1 MKYTNILRITFYADV
16 GLPVEIQH
24 NEATDVVVIK
34 KYQDYTLTL
43 APNENHTIKISL
55 KDHPYQKFLYIK
67 KVYLGNLDITE
78 LLHHDNICSVA
89 LKENNEIIGNF
100 LEDLGLPDIMTMQI
114 NAQFY
119 SNIFNHL
126 NLVESAE

>member
-1 MKYTNILRITFYADV
+1 MKYTNTLRITFYADV

-24 NEATDVVVIK
+24 NETADVVVIK

-67 KVYLGNLDITE
+67 KVYLGNLDITK
-78 LLHHDNICSVA
+78 LLHYDNICSVT

-100 LEDLGLPDIMTMQI
+100 LEDLGLPDVMTIQLDKY
-114 NAQFY
+114 FY
-119 SNIFNHL
+119 STIIKYIDL
-126 NLVESAE
+126 IEIIK